1 MAKETKTPQVSAM
14 PKVTRLV
21 IQDWLVAKQGLEA
34 RFSLCPGE
42 DLLTNSPHLD
52 FSMLSHS

>member
-1 MAKETKTPQVSAM
+1 MAEETKTPQVSAM

-21 IQDWLVAKQGLEA
+21 TQDWLVAEQGLER
-34 RFSLCPGE
+34 RFSLCSGE

-52 FSMLSHS
+52 FSMLSHF